1 MAKTLQE
8 NLVSAGVDKAV
19 VFSDYIR
26 DKGRSIS
33 GSNLYMTQEAINA
46 EVQNTLSQKADASNT
61 YTKNQVDS
69 LIGDISTLE
78 FKIVSQLPAE
88 GDSGTIYLLNT
99 RKMLQWTTA
108 TPFVW
113 ENSGSAGNAN
123 AVSVESLFNAAQYG
137 GNTEL
142 YIVLNSEGSRP
153 TVYDMQTINN
163 NYSLVAECANS
174 STHTFFVLNHLNED
188 GEWTIARNEIKDIH
202 FIPDD
207 GKLYLHIKP
216 NVNGVVEISIL
227 QTIPQSV
234 NDSYDEYVW
243 VKSDNKFE
251 LIGTTNIDLS
261 NYATLDEIPKQTSE
275 LVNDSHFAV
284 DASYVHTD
292 NNFSNDYKDA
302 IDILAY
308 TFSTSVSP
316 SSDTVYSGS
325 EGTSVTATM
334 TKTSKVT
341 GNKVEI
347 QTPTINNVTPTNSN
361 NTYTNTFS
369 NVSSTTTY
377 TFKEGSRTVGTA
389 TYTRT
394 VVEHILYG
402 TTTSTNPS
410 TSLLSGATVYNGSA
424 TTTSKGRAYTVTGL
438 NSTFYFFIA
447 VPNSN
452 SGLTNITL
460 PEKVNIGSTYDA
472 LAASDLVDMTS
483 GTTFTYNNIKYKVYR
498 SPALAADTATKSYY
512 IS

>member
-1 MAKTLQE
+1 
-8 NLVSAGVDKAV
+8 
-19 VFSDYIR
+19 
-26 DKGRSIS
+26 
-33 GSNLYMTQEAINA
+33 MTQEAINA
-46 EVQNTLSQKADASNT
+46 EVQNMLAQKADASNT
-61 YTKNQVDS
+61 YTKSQVDS

-99 RKMLQWTTA
+99 RKVLQWTKSSPISWKIAESVSEVTPTSVGDLFTA
-108 TPFVW
+108 ADYTG
-113 ENSGSAGNAN
+113 E
-123 AVSVESLFNAAQYG
+123 
-137 GNTEL
+137 TEM
-142 YIVLNSEGSRP
+142 YIILNSEGSTP
-153 TVYDMQTINN
+153 VTYNMQEISGYDR
-163 NYSLVAECANS
+163 LVANYEKDGENVYFIL
-174 STHTFFVLNHLNED
+174 TVLNHP
-188 GEWTIARNEIKDIH
+188 GSWKFVRNEIEDID
-202 FIPDD
+202 FVPGN
-207 GKLYLHIKP
+207 GKLYLHFKP
-216 NVNGVVEISIL
+216 NDSGLVEISIL

-292 NNFSNDYKDA
+292 NNFSDDYKGA

-316 SSDTVYSGS
+316 SSNTVYSGS

-347 QTPTINNVTPTNSN
+347 QTPTINNVTPTNGN

-402 TTTSTNPS
+402 TTTSTSPS